1 MTTRDQLKRIGVS
14 EARLSALGMGL
25 PTAAR
30 TPSIDPITRAR
41 DAHQAAATESERAAK
56 KEALASIPDSAID
69 RHAGALALFRQYR
82 SANAVHRAHLRANY
96 GSEIELGRQLDQLE
110 PPEPPKAA

>member
-1 MTTRDQLKRIGVS
+1 MTDRNQLKRIGIS

-25 PTAAR
+25 PTA
-30 TPSIDPITRAR
+30 TPTSATNPFTRAR
-41 DAHQAAATESERAAK
+41 DAQQTAAAEADRAAK
-56 KEALASIPDSAID
+56 KAALGAIPDSAID
-69 RHAGALALFRQYR
+69 RHGSALALFRQYR

-96 GSEIELGRQLDQLE
+96 GSEIELGRQLDELE